1 MAHYAKY
8 TRGSV
13 GGLTKHYERAKDS
26 EGRYYRFK
34 NQEIDKERTPLNY
47 NLATH
52 GESQLEF
59 IKRRLGEV
67 HCMNRD
73 DVKVMGSWVVTVPQ
87 TVPEEHQREFF
98 ERTYK
103 FLAERYGEKNVISAY
118 VHMDETTPHMHFAF
132 IPVIYDKKKDREKV
146 SAKEVTNKADLR
158 TFHTDLQNVMN
169 EFVEEHE
176 HSFECDVLN
185 GATEN
190 GNLTVQGLKAKDLE
204 EQNEIEM
211 EVLNDVIEQSNEIGA
226 VVQELQIKSDGLSE
240 ECNSLSEERE
250 SLSKSLSKL
259 TAIESALEKNIA
271 QFADKRDGLTA
282 DKSSLLQRF
291 VETAKIKPIFEQ
303 FCKNAIER
311 QERERE
317 ERTERKSVVGTL
329 KYYEEQIAQARKNS
343 PFTAN
348 KDMKSQHRSD
358 DRER

>member
-1 MAHYAKY
+1 MAHFAKY
-8 TRGSV
+8 TKGSV

-103 FLAERYGEKNVISAY
+103 FLADRYGEKNVISAY

-132 IPVIYDKKKDREKV
+132 IPVVYDRKKDREKV

-169 EFVEEHE
+169 ELVEEHE

-185 GATEN
+185 GATGN

-204 EQNEIEM
+204 EQNEIET
-211 EVLNDVIEQSNEIGA
+211 EILNDTIALNNEMGA
-226 VVQELQIKSDGLSE
+226 VTQRLQEESD
-240 ECNSLSEERE
+240 SLSEERE
-250 SLSKSLSKL
+250 KLSKSLSKL
-259 TAIESALEKNIA
+259 KTIENTLEKNIA
-271 QFADKRDGLTA
+271 QLEDRRDGLTA
-282 DKSSLLQRF
+282 DKTILMQRF
-291 VETAKIKPIFEQ
+291 VEAEKIKPIFEQ
-303 FCKNAIER
+303 FCKSTIER
-311 QERERE
+311 QEREKE
-317 ERTERKSVVGTL
+317 ERTERKSVLGTL
-329 KYYEEQIAQARKNS
+329 GYYEEQIKQMRQSS
-343 PFTAN
+343 PFIAKNTHN
-348 KDMKSQHRSD
+348 RPNDK
-358 DRER
+358 ER